1 MAEQL
6 TVNQLV
12 VGSNPTRGAHLN
24 TNPKIL
30 VKMAAITNE
39 KIQKLQANFGEF
51 IDYKKGWLM
60 FKEAFVSSDGK
71 IVLDPKESNS
81 PSVALP

>member
-1 MAEQL
+1 
-6 TVNQLV
+6 
-12 VGSNPTRGAHLN
+12 
-24 TNPKIL
+24 
-30 VKMAAITNE
+30 MAAITNE